1 MAKFVSKN
9 VKVRSVRQLKLESH
23 TDLNLTFL
31 SRLVG
36 PIHSRP
42 IAGIPRGSGRAVDI
56 GISKADQLG
65 RLRHVRSPKCD
76 IELARCSKQKL
87 PENSPQFKAETLVRQ
102 AGHHTLRR
110 LTLSHRTTVAIPSV
124 SH

>member
-1 MAKFVSKN
+1 MAKFVSTN
-9 VKVRSVRQLKLESH
+9 VKVRSVRQLKLESY

-65 RLRHVRSPKCD
+65 RLGMSEVPNVTSNLLAAPNKSCPKTALNLKPKLSFVR
-76 IELARCSKQKL
+76 R
-87 PENSPQFKAETLVRQ
+87 
-102 AGHHTLRR
+102 
-110 LTLSHRTTVAIPSV
+110 AIT
-124 SH
+124 H